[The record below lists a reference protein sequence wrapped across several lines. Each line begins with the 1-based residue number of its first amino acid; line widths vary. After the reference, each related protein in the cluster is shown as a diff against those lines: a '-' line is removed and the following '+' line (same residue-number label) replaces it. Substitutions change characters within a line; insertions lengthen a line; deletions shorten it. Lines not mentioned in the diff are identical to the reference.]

1 MKLKSPIIALV
12 TALSFLPC
20 DFINAN
26 ETAPLKIE
34 AGAEWKVEFM
44 NKEGGGGIT
53 INQIAGGAGQM
64 IISPWPVPGGVEE
77 IAASMQLMVDS
88 FIEVSKE
95 HPNLQLK
102 EKKAKMEKI
111 EGVEIVGEV
120 AIFELKLGI
129 FQTLFMFNDG
139 SRTWNGQFTGSGE
152 EWGKAKK
159 LIEQITKTPKVKSPE
174 AK

>member
-1 MKLKSPIIALV
+1 MEIKSSILALV
-12 TALSFLPC
+12 ALLSFLPC
-20 DFINAN
+20 DFIKAN

-44 NKEGGGGIT
+44 NAEGEGFFT
-53 INQIAGGAGQM
+53 INQKAGGAGEM
-64 IISPWPVPGGVEE
+64 TISRWPVPGGVEE
-77 IAASMQLMVDS
+77 IASSMQLLVDS

-111 EGVEIVGEV
+111 KGVEIVGEV

-129 FQTLFMFNDG
+129 FQTMFMFNDG
-139 SRTWNGQFTGSGE
+139 AQTWSGQFTGSEE

-159 LIEQITKTPKVKSPE
+159 LIEQITKTPKIKSPE